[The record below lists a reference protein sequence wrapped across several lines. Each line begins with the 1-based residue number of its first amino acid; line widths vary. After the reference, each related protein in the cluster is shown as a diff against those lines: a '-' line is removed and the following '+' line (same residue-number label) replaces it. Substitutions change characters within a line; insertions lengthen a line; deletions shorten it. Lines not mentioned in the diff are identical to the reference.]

1 MIGHS
6 GYVPQRVCLSFL
18 ECLSLF
24 LSVPVVVSASA
35 PSMHD
40 TQYEFENSRQS
51 RNVGFVPTVP
61 PRQEQDFSL
70 RRTRGDHL
78 SCRPGARG
86 GPVLLEPPMEAACD
100 GGTRTRARGPC
111 AGVAGALVVRALWC
125 VGAPRVALGGS

>member
-40 TQYEFENSRQS
+40 TQYEFKNSRQS

-61 PRQEQDFSL
+61 PRQEQDLFL
-70 RRTRGDHL
+70 FAGPGEIAYRAVPVLVKGL
-78 SCRPGARG
+78 FFWNLPWRPHATAAPAPGLAGRVRASPARLWCARCGAR
-86 GPVLLEPPMEAACD
+86 V
-100 GGTRTRARGPC
+100 RRG
-111 AGVAGALVVRALWC
+111 
-125 VGAPRVALGGS
+125 